1 MDIAEALEFIQQN
14 KTGVLGTV
22 GPDGAPHLVVIGV
35 AVKDG
40 TLLISTPSTTVKY
53 RNIERDP
60 RVSIV
65 FGVRPWVGITGRAR
79 ILADDLPARF
89 REYYR
94 LAAGEHPDW
103 DEFDAAMI
111 TEQRILIEVTP
122 ERAYPS

>member
-1 MDIAEALEFIQQN
+1 MEVSEALDFIQNN

-40 TLLISTPSTTVKY
+40 TLLISTPRTTVKA
-53 RNIERDP
+53 RNVRRDP
-60 RVSIV
+60 RVSLV
-65 FGVRPWVGITGRAR
+65 FGTRPWVGIAGRAR
-79 ILADDLPARF
+79 IVADDLPPRL

-103 DEFDAAMI
+103 DEFDQAMI
-111 TEQRILIEVTP
+111 DEQRVLIQVTP
-122 ERAYPS
+122 ELAYPS

>member
-1 MDIAEALEFIQQN
+1 VDIDEALAYIQNN

-35 AVKDG
+35 AVKDR
-40 TLLISTPSTTVKY
+40 TLLISTPRTSVKF

-65 FGVRPWVGITGRAR
+65 FGLRPWVGITGRAR
-79 ILADDLPARF
+79 IITDDLPARF

-103 DEFDAAMI
+103 DEFDQAMI
-111 TEQRILIEVTP
+111 DEQRALLEVTP
-122 ERAYPS
+122 DRAYPS

>member
-1 MDIAEALEFIQQN
+1 MDLAEALAFIQNN
-14 KTGVLGTV
+14 KAGVLGTV

-35 AVKDG
+35 AVKGG
-40 TLLISTPSTTVKY
+40 TLLISTPRTTVKA

-60 RVSIV
+60 RVTIV
-65 FGVRPWVGITGRAR
+65 FGIRPWVGIAGRAR
-79 ILADDLPARF
+79 ILTEDLPARF

-103 DEFDAAMI
+103 DEFDQAMI
-111 TEQRILIEVTP
+111 DEQRVLIEVTP

>member
-1 MDIAEALEFIQQN
+1 MELSEALAFIQNN

-40 TLLISTPSTTVKY
+40 TLLISTPRTTVKA
-53 RNIERDP
+53 RNIGRDP
-60 RVSIV
+60 RVSLV
-65 FGVRPWVGITGRAR
+65 FGTRPWVGVAGRAR
-79 ILADDLPARF
+79 ILTDDLPARL

-103 DEFDAAMI
+103 DDYDRAMI
-111 TEQRILIEVTP
+111 AEKRVLIEVTP
-122 ERAYPS
+122 EGAYPS